1 MMNASRVRGG
11 GIRRATGALGA
22 TIALSLAA
30 VPVAAPAAAQQPAAT
45 QASTVYEREVF
56 EYPSV
61 GRRDPFLPLN
71 AGEQIGP
78 RFDDLMVSGVLHNP
92 SVGSVATLTDQN
104 TGRRYRVREGDV
116 LGEIRVAAIRANEVD
131 FVITSFGISRRETL
145 RVKKDKES
153 EG

>member
-1 MMNASRVRGG
+1 MMNASVVRGG
-11 GIRRATGALGA
+11 WVRRRAGTLGA

-30 VPVAAPAAAQQPAAT
+30 VPVAAQQSTAT
-45 QASTVYEREVF
+45 RASMVYEREVF

-78 RFDDLMVSGVLHNP
+78 RFEDLMVSGVLHNP
-92 SVGSVATLTDQN
+92 SVGSVATLTDRN
-104 TGRRYRVREGDV
+104 SGRRYRVREGDV
-116 LGEIRVAAIRANEVD
+116 LGEIRVAAIRTDEVD

>member
-1 MMNASRVRGG
+1 MMNASEWRGRWV
-11 GIRRATGALGA
+11 RRAGGALGA

-30 VPVAAPAAAQQPAAT
+30 VPTAAQQPAAT
-45 QASTVYEREVF
+45 PASTVYEREVF

-78 RFDDLMVSGVLHNP
+78 RFDDLLLSGVLHNP
-92 SVGSVATLTDQN
+92 AVGSVATLADQK

>member
-1 MMNASRVRGG
+1 MMNASRVWGG
-11 GIRRATGALGA
+11 WVRRAGGALGA
-22 TIALSLAA
+22 SIALSLAA
-30 VPVAAPAAAQQPAAT
+30 VPAAVPVAAQQSTVT
-45 QASTVYEREVF
+45 QASMVYEREVF

-78 RFDDLMVSGVLHNP
+78 RFEDLMLSGVLHNP
-92 SVGSVATLTDQN
+92 SVGSVATLSDQN
-104 TGRRYRVREGDV
+104 SGRRFRVREGDV

>member
-1 MMNASRVRGG
+1 MMNASELWGGRVR
-11 GIRRATGALGA
+11 RAASVLGA

-30 VPVAAPAAAQQPAAT
+30 EPVAAQQTPT
-45 QASTVYEREVF
+45 PASTVYEREVF

-78 RFDDLMVSGVLHNP
+78 RFEDLLLSGVLHNP

-104 TGRRYRVREGDV
+104 SGRRYRVREGDV
-116 LGEIRVAAIRANEVD
+116 LGEIRVAAIRANEAD
-131 FVITSFGISRRETL
+131 FVISSFGISRRETL